1 MRIGRREAIIGAA
14 TVALAGRPGRV
25 IAAEPVNVPIT
36 LTERRVLVSGSIGGK
51 GPLPLAIDTGGEMGL
66 IKNAVAEQL
75 GLKRIGKRWLNL
87 ATGRDEFSIFA
98 APEVVLGGQVRLPV
112 LALAGVDR
120 NLGASEAASLP
131 ARVLTV
137 VDGELD
143 FDAGMWRVHDGGLTD
158 RTGWTRYEKGIVQ
171 RGVSE
176 DTRFLFAEA
185 ALNGRSFRF
194 GLDTGMPSMMRIY
207 RKTAEAA
214 GLWDSP
220 RWSPGGEGGKTRFI
234 RPETLEIAGITIQRP
249 LVQMREDADWKE
261 FDTGLIGL
269 PLIRLFNLATS
280 NADRALFL
288 KRNAQKPQPMR
299 YNRAG
304 MWLERAKDAKE
315 VSVVNVVGPGSPA
328 DTAGIK
334 AGDRLSGI
342 PFDTLIDRTSERS
355 GTRLAFNVERDGAT
369 RSVELV
375 LADFL

>member
-1 MRIGRREAIIGAA
+1 MRIGRREAMIGAA
-14 TVALAGRPGRV
+14 AVALAGRPGRAT
-25 IAAEPVNVPIT
+25 AAEPVNVPIT
-36 LTERRVLVSGSIGGK
+36 LTDNRVLVSGSIGGK
-51 GPLPLAIDTGGEMGL
+51 GPIPLVIDTGGEMGL

-75 GLKRIGKRWLNL
+75 QLKRIGKRWLKL
-87 ATGRDEFSIFA
+87 ATGRDEFPIFE
-98 APEVVLGGQVRLPV
+98 APEVVLGGKVRLPV

-120 NLGASEAASLP
+120 NLGEAAAASLP

-143 FDAGMWRVHDGGLTD
+143 FDASVWRVHDGGLTD

-171 RGVSE
+171 RGVS
-176 DTRFLFAEA
+176 DDSRFLFAEA
-185 ALNGRSFRF
+185 ALNGRNFRF

-214 GLWDSP
+214 GLWDGV
-220 RWSPGGEGGKTRFI
+220 RWTPGGPGGKTRFI
-234 RPETLEIAGITIQRP
+234 RPEKLEIAGITIQRP
-249 LVQMREDADWKE
+249 LVQVRDDPDWRE

-280 NADRALFL
+280 NTDRALFL

-304 MWLERAKDAKE
+304 MWLERAKEARD
-315 VSVVNVVGPGSPA
+315 VSVVNVVGLGSPA
-328 DTAGIK
+328 DKAGIK
-334 AGDRLSGI
+334 PGDRLSGI

-355 GTRLAFNVERDGAT
+355 GTMLPLTVESGGAM
-369 RSVELV
+369 RSIELV

>member
-1 MRIGRREAIIGAA
+1 MRIGRRQAMIGATA
-14 TVALAGRPGRV
+14 AALLGRHAQAA
-25 IAAEPVNVPIT
+25 AAEPVNVPIT
-36 LTERRVLVSGSIGGK
+36 LTENRVLVSGSIGGK
-51 GPLPLAIDTGGEMGL
+51 GPMPLVIDTGGEMGL

-75 GLKRIGKRWLNL
+75 SLKRIGKRWLRL
-87 ATGRDEFSIFA
+87 ATGRDEFPIFE
-98 APEVVLGGQVRLPV
+98 APEVVLGQRVRLPV

-120 NLGASEAASLP
+120 NLGESAAASLP

-143 FDAGMWRVHDGGLTD
+143 FDAGAWRVHDGGLSD

-214 GLWDSP
+214 GLWDAP
-220 RWSPGGEGGKTRFI
+220 RWTPGGAGGKTRLI
-234 RPETLEIAGITIQRP
+234 RPETLEIAGITIKRP
-249 LVQMREDADWKE
+249 LVQMRDDPDWKE

-280 NADRALFL
+280 NSDRALFL
-288 KRNAQKPQPMR
+288 KRNAQKPQPIR

-328 DTAGIK
+328 DKAGIRP
-334 AGDRLSGI
+334 GDRLSGI
-342 PFDTLIDRTSERS
+342 AFDILIDRTSAPS
-355 GTRLAFNVERDGAT
+355 GTVLPLTVERAGAT
-369 RSVELV
+369 RSIELV
-375 LADFL
+375 LEDFL

>member
-1 MRIGRREAIIGAA
+1 MRIGRREAMIGAGA
-14 TVALAGRPGRV
+14 AMLCGRGAQAAVAG
-25 IAAEPVNVPIT
+25 PVDVPIT
-36 LTERRVLVSGSIGGK
+36 LTENRVLVSGSIAGM

-75 GLKRIGKRWLNL
+75 KLKRIGKRWLKL
-87 ATGRDEFSIFA
+87 ATGRDEFAIFE
-98 APEVVLGGQVRLPV
+98 APEVVLGGKIRLPV

-120 NLGASEAASLP
+120 NLGESAAASLP

-143 FDAGMWRVHDGGLTD
+143 FDAGLWRVHDGGLTD

-185 ALNGRSFRF
+185 ALNGRRFRF

-214 GLWDSP
+214 GLWDAP
-220 RWSPGGEGGKTRFI
+220 RWSPAGAGGRTRLI
-234 RPETLEIAGITIQRP
+234 RPDTLEIAGITIQRP
-249 LVQMREDADWKE
+249 LVQMRDDPDWKE

-315 VSVVNVVGPGSPA
+315 VSVVNIVGPGSPA
-328 DTAGIK
+328 EKADIK
-334 AGDRLSGI
+334 PGDRLSGI

-355 GTRLAFNVERDGAT
+355 GTKLALNVEREGAT
-369 RSVELV
+369 RPVELV